1 MCDEH
6 LSRRLHGQRALE
18 CAYRIDLLVEDAE
31 VVEVKSVARLDAVH
45 ELLSYLELSKKT
57 VGLLRFL

>member
-1 MCDEH
+1 MRDEH
-6 LSRRLHGQRALE
+6 LSRRLHANAR